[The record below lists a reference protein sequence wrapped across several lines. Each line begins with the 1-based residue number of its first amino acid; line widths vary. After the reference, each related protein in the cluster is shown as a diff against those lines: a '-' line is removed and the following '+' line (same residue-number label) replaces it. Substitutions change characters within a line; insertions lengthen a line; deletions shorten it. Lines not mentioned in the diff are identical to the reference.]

1 MLIQLEWVDLCGKTT
16 LIDKLKKINPNII
29 VLTVPHIL
37 IPKKDDIKQK
47 KKVWKYYIEILEDI
61 QERLI
66 HDNPIIILDRF
77 HLSEI
82 VYWKVIRWY
91 DSSDMEEYI
100 EKVNWILHSINKQN
114 KFWMIYLSDDTESI
128 RERYLK
134 DWDEY
139 VKEKKYYH
147 NLKREYNKQIEI
159 MKKKW
164 FKVVEINVFKDNDY
178 RNKIIEEIFL
188 SDYVYKRNG

>member
-29 VLTVPHIL
+29 VLTVPHIV

-47 KKVWKYYIEILEDI
+47 KKVWKYYIEILEEI
-61 QERLI
+61 KERLI

-91 DSSDMEEYI
+91 DSSDMKEYI
-100 EKVNWILHSINKQN
+100 EKVNWILNIIKEQN
-114 KFWMIYLSDDTESI
+114 KFWIIYLSDDTESI

-147 NLKREYNKQIEI
+147 NLKREYNKQIDI

-164 FKVVEINVFKDNDY
+164 FKVLEINVFKDNDY